1 MTTTNDMTDMTDAEM
16 IRVLAVEGMGA
27 ELCEVTADYSFWIV
41 DSVVLGRAD
50 ARYSGRWNP
59 LTNANDRDMLKRAMM
74 KRGFYVSTYCSFL
87 AAGEHVLVTIEQGC
101 LSEIDEH
108 AEADNENRAFCI
120 AAVKAIQ
127 ALMQEKE
134 QK

>member
-1 MTTTNDMTDMTDAEM
+1 MTTKIDMTDTEM

-41 DSVVLGRAD
+41 NSVVLGRAD
-50 ARYSGRWNP
+50 ASYSGRWNP

-74 KRGFYVSTYCSFL
+74 RRGFYVSTYCSFL
-87 AAGEHVLVTIEQGC
+87 ATGEHVLVTIEQGC

-108 AEADNENRAFCI
+108 AEADSENRAFCI
-120 AAVKAIQ
+120 AAVKA
-127 ALMQEKE
+127 LMQEKE